1 MVPQIF
7 GRRQLEKQLGLTR
20 SSIYKMME
28 DGEFPRPIKLGRR
41 AVGWR
46 ADEVANW
53 LDKMQ
58 EATSDE

>member
-7 GRRQLEKQLGLTR
+7 RRRQLEKQLCLTR

-58 EATSDE
+58 KATSDE

>member
-7 GRRQLEKQLGLTR
+7 RRRQLEKQLGLTR

-46 ADEVANW
+46 ADEVAYW

-58 EATSDE
+58 KATSDE